1 MTLSSNPP
9 RLSNQTLGQLPA
21 DVVRPSYDRKGLA
34 TGLVHLGL
42 GAFHRAHQAFYTEQV
57 LNAGDLRWGIAGASL
72 RAADTRDALAPQ
84 DGLYTLA
91 VRDTAQTAYQVIG
104 ALTGLSVAPENPS
117 ALIKV
122 MAQDSVKIISLTVTE
137 KGYCHDP
144 ATGDLN
150 DDHPDIRHDLLHPDQ
165 PKSVL
170 GFLLAALSER
180 KRLGHAPFA
189 VLTCDNLP
197 ANGHTLQKVML
208 QFTALA
214 RKDLLSF
221 VTNEVAFP
229 STMVDRIVP
238 STTDADRAW
247 ITQTLGV
254 EDAWPIMTEPFTQWF
269 IEDHFP
275 QGRPDWGAYG
285 AELVRDVL
293 PYETM
298 KLRLLNGSHSTLAYL
313 GYLSGY
319 ETVADAMSDPALAH
333 LIEDMMA
340 DEITPV
346 LTLPHGADVAAYR
359 RSLLARF
366 RNTALRHRT
375 WQIAMDGSQK
385 LPQRLLST
393 IRERL
398 AVQAPIDRLAL
409 GVAAWMR
416 YVTGMDEKGQP
427 IDVRDPLAAALRAR
441 ADQSGLQADKL
452 APALL
457 GMEAIFGKDL
467 PAQPIFVGAVT
478 HALDQ
483 LIRNGAKAT
492 VAGMKRK

>member
-1 MTLSSNPP
+1 MTSNSHP
-9 RLSNQTLGQLPA
+9 RLSNTSLAALSKTVARPA
-21 DVVRPSYDRKGLA
+21 YDRANVK

-42 GAFHRAHQAFYTEQV
+42 GAFHRAHQAYYTEQV
-57 LNAGDLRWGIAGASL
+57 LNAGDHRWGIAGASL

-84 DGLYTLA
+84 DGLYTVA
-91 VRDTAQTAYQVIG
+91 VRDTDRTDYRVIG
-104 ALTGLSVAPENPS
+104 SLKSLHVAPENPA
-117 ALIKV
+117 ALIRV
-122 MAQDSVKIISLTVTE
+122 MAQDSVKIVSLTVTE

-150 DDHPDIRHDLLHPDQ
+150 ENHPDIQHDLANPET
-165 PKSVL
+165 PRSVL
-170 GFLLAALSER
+170 GFLLAALAER
-180 KRLGHAPFA
+180 KRQGFAPFT

-197 ANGHTLQKVML
+197 ANGHTLQGVMR
-208 QFTALA
+208 QFAQLA
-214 RKDLLSF
+214 RKDLASF
-221 VTNEVAFP
+221 ITQDVAFP

-238 STTDADRAW
+238 ATTDADRVLVEQA
-247 ITQTLGV
+247 LGV
-254 EDAWPIMTEPFTQWF
+254 QDAWPIMTEPFTQWV

-285 AELVRDVL
+285 AELVKDVL

-319 ETVADAMSDPALAH
+319 ETVADAMADTALAT
-333 LIEDMMA
+333 LIDDLMVR
-340 DEITPV
+340 EITPV
-346 LTLPHGADVAAYR
+346 LTLPQGADVVAYR

-366 RNTALRHRT
+366 HNTALRHRT

-398 AVQAPIDRLAL
+398 AAHASIDRLAL

-416 YVTGMDEKGQP
+416 YVTGLDEKGQP
-427 IDVRDPLAAALRAR
+427 IDVRDPLAADLRKR
-441 ADQSGLQADKL
+441 ADQAGMNAETL

-457 GMEAIFGKDL
+457 AVDAIFGKDL
-467 PAQPIFVGAVT
+467 PVHPVFVSAVT
-478 HALDQ
+478 KALDG
-483 LIRNGAKAT
+483 LIRHGAKAA
-492 VAGMKRK
+492 VAAMPRG

>member
-1 MTLSSNPP
+1 
-9 RLSNQTLGQLPA
+9 
-21 DVVRPSYDRKGLA
+21 
-34 TGLVHLGL
+34 
-42 GAFHRAHQAFYTEQV
+42 
-57 LNAGDLRWGIAGASL
+57 
-72 RAADTRDALAPQ
+72 
-84 DGLYTLA
+84 
-91 VRDTAQTAYQVIG
+91 
-104 ALTGLSVAPENPS
+104 
-117 ALIKV
+117 
-122 MAQDSVKIISLTVTE
+122 
-137 KGYCHDP
+137 
-144 ATGDLN
+144 
-150 DDHPDIRHDLLHPDQ
+150 
-165 PKSVL
+165 
-170 GFLLAALSER
+170 
-180 KRLGHAPFA
+180 
-189 VLTCDNLP
+189 
-197 ANGHTLQKVML
+197 ML

-254 EDAWPIMTEPFTQWF
+254 EDAWPIMTEPFTQWV

>member
-1 MTLSSNPP
+1 MTTPSRKP
-9 RLSNQTLGQLPA
+9 RLSDQTIGLLPQT
-21 DVVRPSYDRKGLA
+21 VIRPAYERKRLA

-42 GAFHRAHQAFYTEQV
+42 GAFHRAHQAYYTEQV
-57 LNAGDLRWGIAGASL
+57 LNAGDHRWGIAGASL
-72 RAADTRDALAPQ
+72 RAADTRDALAAQ
-84 DGLYTLA
+84 NGLYTLA
-91 VRDTAQTAYQVIG
+91 VRDSAATQYQVIG
-104 ALTGLSVAPENPS
+104 ALTGLHVAPENPA
-117 ALIKV
+117 ALIKA
-122 MAQDSVKIISLTVTE
+122 MAQESIKIVSLTVTE

-150 DDHPDIRHDLLHPDQ
+150 ADHPDIRHDLAHPDQ
-165 PKSVL
+165 PKSAL
-170 GFLLAALSER
+170 GFLLAGLVER
-180 KRLGHAPFA
+180 RKAGLAPFTI
-189 VLTCDNLP
+189 LTCDNLP
-197 ANGHTLQKVML
+197 ANGHTLHKVL
-208 QFTALA
+208 QQFTRLA
-214 RKDLLSF
+214 RKDLTSF
-221 VTNEVAFP
+221 VTDEVACP

-238 STTDADRAW
+238 STTDADRTW
-247 ITQTLGV
+247 IAQTLGV
-254 EDAWPIMTEPFTQWF
+254 EDAWPIMTEPFTQWV

-285 AELVRDVL
+285 AELVKDVL

-319 ETVADAMSDPALAH
+319 ETVADAMADPALAA
-333 LIEDMMA
+333 LVEEMMA
-340 DEITPV
+340 QEITPV

-398 AVQAPIDRLAL
+398 AVKAPIDRLAL
-409 GVAAWMR
+409 GVAGWMR
-416 YVTGMDEKGQP
+416 YVTGIDEQGQP
-427 IDVRDPLAAALRAR
+427 IDVRDPLAAELRKR
-441 ADQSGLQADKL
+441 ADQAGLNAEQL

-457 GMEAIFGKDL
+457 GVEAIFGKDL
-467 PAQPIFVGAVT
+467 PTHPDFVSAVT
-478 HALDQ
+478 KALDH
-483 LIRNGAKAT
+483 LIRHGAKASF
-492 VAGMKRK
+492 AAF